1 MDPMTDGWPVA
12 LAFTFLTVLG
22 FCRAGAT
29 YLLGRG
35 ARHWGSQRRDRTGAD
50 RAPSPTIAYAE
61 RLVRR
66 LGPIAVPLSFLTVG
80 LQTAIHLTA
89 GALRMPVRHYVPALL
104 VGALIW
110 ATLYTTVGLAILS
123 TVWGGVDPWVLLVA
137 VTGILLVIGVN
148 LVLRRRRAR
157 LGEQAD

>member
-1 MDPMTDGWPVA
+1 MTDGWPVA

-35 ARHWGSQRRDRTGAD
+35 ARHWGSRWGSRRQRTGAED
-50 RAPSPTIAYAE
+50 RPSPTIAYAE

-66 LGPIAVPLSFLTVG
+66 LGPVAVPLSFLTVG

-89 GALRMPVRHYVPALL
+89 GALRMPVRYYVPALF

-110 ATLYTTVGLAILS
+110 ATLYTTVGLAVLS
-123 TVWGGVDPWVLLVA
+123 TLWGGVDQWVLLVA
-137 VTGILLVIGVN
+137 AVGVLLVVGIN

-157 LGEQAD
+157 LGERAD